1 MKGVYLLLGSNLGQ
15 REKTLQSARQL
26 IEKRCG
32 KIVNTSMIYR
42 SEAWGIENQ
51 PDFLNQVVEL
61 ETDRDAT
68 SLLQTILEIEKE
80 LGRIR
85 YKKWHERI
93 IDIDI
98 LYFGTQIIDAKDLK
112 VPHPENQNRNFVLA
126 PMVEVAPEFIHPRL
140 GISQREMLARST
152 DPLKVSAL

>member
-61 ETDRDAT
+61 DTDLDAA

-98 LYFGTQIIDAKDLK
+98 LYFGMQIIDAGDLT
-112 VPHPENQNRNFVLA
+112 VPHPENQNRNFVMVPMAELA
-126 PMVEVAPEFIHPRL
+126 PDLPHPKL
-140 GISQREMLARST
+140 GITQKQMLARSK
-152 DPLKVSAL
+152 DPLRVSPL